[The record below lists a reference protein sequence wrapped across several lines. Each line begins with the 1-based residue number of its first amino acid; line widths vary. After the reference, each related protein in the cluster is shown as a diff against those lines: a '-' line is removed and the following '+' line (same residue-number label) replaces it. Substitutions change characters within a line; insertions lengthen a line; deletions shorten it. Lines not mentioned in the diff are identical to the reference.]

1 MGVEERGKK
10 GMKIKLTVTNDLAG
24 WVTGAKAMGAHW
36 SQLVWFRYLYFSFSR
51 LVWDNTLEELLE
63 HG

>member
-1 MGVEERGKK
+1 
-10 GMKIKLTVTNDLAG
+10 MKLKLTVTNDWAG
-24 WVTGAKAMGAHW
+24 WVTGAKAMGQHW
-36 SQLVWFRYLYFSFSR
+36 SQLVWFRYLYFTFSR